1 LLRRKNDQVNK
12 GELVRVATVGFM
24 ELLVESFTPVYQKL
38 CEGMNLVQMRLT
50 GLLKAYV
57 LDLNAPMNVTPK
69 MNNFGKKCI
78 FLGEVA
84 KVGGGC
90 LV

>member
-1 LLRRKNDQVNK
+1 MKLFVKR
-12 GELVRVATVGFM
+12 FM
-24 ELLVESFTPVYQKL
+24 PEYQELL
-38 CEGMNLVQMRLT
+38 EGMNLVQIWYT
-50 GLLKAYV
+50 GPLKAYV

-69 MNNFGKKCI
+69 MDNVAKKCI

-90 LV
+90 LVQIPKAS